1 MIIQS
6 MSVMG
11 VSTKGNAEQAEL
23 CRLIMDRDH
32 HIIIGVG
39 AAGTGKNFIS
49 IATALQLVLDKK
61 YSRIYYTRNASEVG
75 RSLGYLKG
83 DMDKKFGPYTAPLQ
97 DTLESIQRA
106 SELKLNLD
114 NMWRNIQ
121 TIPTGYIRGRNLD
134 DCIFICDEC
143 QNLSLTELQTL
154 ITRMG
159 EHSKIVLLGSFNQ
172 VDETAQ
178 LRKEKCDFQTAAEA
192 LMGLDYVGF
201 VKLEKSMRSPWCAEI
216 DELFENLKKAEKQ
229 Q

>member
-1 MIIQS
+1 

-11 VSTKGNAEQAEL
+11 VSTKGNDEQAEL

-49 IATALQLVLDKK
+49 IATALQLVIDKR

-106 SELKLNLD
+106 SVNKLSLE
-114 NMWRNIQ
+114 NMWRFIEA
-121 TIPTGYIRGRNLD
+121 IPTGYIRGRNLD
-134 DCIFICDEC
+134 DCVFICDEC
-143 QNLSLTELQTL
+143 QNLSFTELQTL

-159 EHSKIVLLGSFNQ
+159 AYSKIVLLGSFNQ

-178 LRKEKCDFQTAAEA
+178 LRKDKCDFQVAADA
-192 LMGLDYVGF
+192 LRDLDYVGY
-201 VKLEKSMRSPWCAEI
+201 VQLEKSMRSPWCAEV
-216 DELFENLKKAEKQ
+216 DELFEQLKKADKTTLK
-229 Q
+229 